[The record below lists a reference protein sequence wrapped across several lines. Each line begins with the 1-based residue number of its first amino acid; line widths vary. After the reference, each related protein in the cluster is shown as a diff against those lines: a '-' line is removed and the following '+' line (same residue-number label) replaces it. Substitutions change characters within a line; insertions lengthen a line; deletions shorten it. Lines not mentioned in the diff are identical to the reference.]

1 MSELFLELLNLS
13 IMAGWLILAVLVVRM
28 CLKKAPKY
36 IRCILW
42 GLVGLR
48 LIFPFSIESIF
59 SLLPSRKVIE
69 PEIVYDL
76 NPTIHSGIGVID
88 NTTNQLMMDSFAPD
102 MQNSVNPLQI
112 VTFIASNLWVLG
124 VIVMLIYC
132 AISYILVRRKVFDAV
147 KKVGNVFESERVVTP
162 FVLGIFRPRIYIPYQ
177 MDEDA
182 RTYVVEHEKA
192 HIKRGDHISK
202 LVGFLVL
209 SVYWF
214 NPLIWVAYILLCK
227 DIELACDEKVLKSIG
242 VAQKKN
248 YSKVLLQY
256 SVSPKMIAAC
266 PLAFGEV
273 AIKQRI
279 KNVLN
284 YKKPAFWIIAVAI
297 VVCAVVAVC
306 FMTNPKSEPDDIVP
320 VENVPSDDAEIV
332 NPQEDSNDE
341 TTPHITGNTTHN
353 EETKQLLLMV
363 DDALYYCI
371 GLPSDEVAKCG
382 VMDGEIETSVDEDEI
397 PTQNNQSNFG
407 TGYGWQ
413 RTRHNEVEVYM
424 PYNGEKQWMRFVKDG
439 TIPGETEFDEN
450 TVLVDI
456 DSIFSITMRNG
467 SNGEEIKTSRLMSDN
482 TMNELLEHYEALEFQ
497 PFEAEVELSLQP
509 VGWQYS
515 MKLYD
520 VDGNLLQTIT
530 PANDYVQISSPGKE
544 TKVYDSSMNRTTYW
558 LLEYMNLK
566 FHPVNGI
573 PGVYGILEKVDEDG
587 FSLSFWNTTDEDIQ
601 YGEAYTL
608 WVENNGE
615 WEMSP
620 TVVDE
625 WGFVDVAHIVSA
637 HGSGGWST
645 YWTWLYGTLEEGKR
659 YKLTMDLMEQ
669 DENGKWNIYPQE
681 FEFIL

>member
-13 IMAGWLILAVLVVRM
+13 IMAGWLILAVLVVRI
-28 CLKKAPKY
+28 CFKKAPKY

-48 LIFPFSIESIF
+48 LMFPFSIESIF
-59 SLLPSRKVIE
+59 SLLPSGKVIE

-76 NPTIHSGIGVID
+76 NPTINSGIGVID
-88 NTTNQLMMDSFAPD
+88 NATNQLMMDSFAPD

-147 KKVGNVFESERVVTP
+147 KKEGNVYESERVVTP

-182 RTYVVEHEKA
+182 RSYVVEHEKA
-192 HIKRGDHISK
+192 HIRRGDHISK

-214 NPLIWVAYILLCK
+214 NPLIWVAYILFCK

-242 VAQKKN
+242 ETQKKN
-248 YSKVLLQY
+248 YSRVLLQY

-273 AIKQRI
+273 AIRQRI

-284 YKKPAFWIIAVAI
+284 YKKPAFWIVAVAI

-306 FMTNPKSEPDDIVP
+306 FMTSPKAETNELLTDEAVEGGEKIPDTQ
-320 VENVPSDDAEIV
+320 ESLNGEIIA
-332 NPQEDSNDE
+332 P
-341 TTPHITGNTTHN
+341 TKGNTTQN

-371 GLPSDEVAKCG
+371 GLPSKEVAKCG

-397 PTQNNQSNFG
+397 PTQNTQSNFG

-413 RTRHNEVEVYM
+413 RTGHNEVEVYM

-439 TIPGETEFDEN
+439 TIPGETEFDEK
-450 TVLVDI
+450 TVLVDT
-456 DSIFSITMRNG
+456 DSIFSIIMKNG

-482 TMNELLEHYEALEFQ
+482 TMRELLEHYEALEFQ
-497 PFEAEVELSLQP
+497 PFEAEVELAMQP

-530 PANDYVQISSPGKE
+530 PSQYYVQISSPGME
-544 TKVYDSSMNRTTYW
+544 TKVYDSSMNDTTY
-558 LLEYMNLK
+558 LLLQYMNLK

-573 PGVYGILEKVDEDG
+573 QGVYGILDKVDEDG

-601 YGEAYTL
+601 YGEAYTV

-615 WEMSP
+615 WEMVP

-625 WGFVDVAHIVSA
+625 WAFVDVAHIVSA
-637 HGSGGWST
+637 HGSGGLST

-669 DENGKWNIYPQE
+669 DENGKWIMHPQE

>member
-1 MSELFLELLNLS
+1 MSKLFLELLNLS
-13 IMAGWLILAVLVVRM
+13 IMAGWLILAVLVVRI
-28 CLKKAPKY
+28 CFKKAPKY

-48 LIFPFSIESIF
+48 LMFPFSIESIF
-59 SLLPSRKVIE
+59 SLVPSGKVIE

-76 NPTIHSGIGVID
+76 NPAINSGSGVID

-147 KKVGNVFESERVVTP
+147 KKEGNVYESERVVTP
-162 FVLGIFRPRIYIPYQ
+162 FVLGIFRPRIYIPYE

-182 RTYVVEHEKA
+182 RNYVVEHEKA

-242 VAQKKN
+242 ETQKKN
-248 YSKVLLQY
+248 YSRVLLQY

-284 YKKPAFWIIAVAI
+284 YKKPAFWIVAVAI
-297 VVCAVVAVC
+297 VVCVVVAVC
-306 FMTNPKSEPDDIVP
+306 FMTSPK
-320 VENVPSDDAEIV
+320 AET
-332 NPQEDSNDE
+332 NELLPDE
-341 TTPHITGNTTHN
+341 TIAGGEEITDTQEGSSGEAIAPTKGHTNKN

-371 GLPSDEVAKCG
+371 GLPSKEVAKCG
-382 VMDGEIETSVDEDEI
+382 VMDGEIETSVDEGEI

-424 PYNGEKQWMRFVKDG
+424 PYNGEKQWMRFVKEG

-450 TVLVDI
+450 AVLVDT
-456 DSIFSITMRNG
+456 DAIFSITIRNG

-482 TMNELLEHYEALEFQ
+482 TMRELLEHYEALEFQ

-530 PANDYVQISSPGKE
+530 PSQYYVQISSPGEE
-544 TKVYDSSMNRTTYW
+544 TKVYDSSMNDTTY
-558 LLEYMNLK
+558 LLLQYMNLK
-566 FHPVNGI
+566 FHPINGI
-573 PGVYGILEKVDEDG
+573 NGVYGILDKVDEDG

-615 WEMSP
+615 WEMVP

-625 WGFVDVAHIVSA
+625 WAFVDVAYIVSA

-669 DENGKWNIYPQE
+669 DENGKWIMHSQE

>member
-13 IMAGWLILAVLVVRM
+13 IMAGWLILAVLVVRI

-36 IRCILW
+36 IRCVLW

-59 SLLPSRKVIE
+59 SLLPSGKVIDTK
-69 PEIVYDL
+69 IVYDRTPAI
-76 NPTIHSGIGVID
+76 NSGIGVID
-88 NTTNQLMMDSFAPD
+88 DATNNIIAESFTPNVAD
-102 MQNSVNPLQI
+102 SVNPLQV
-112 VTFIASNLWVLG
+112 VTFIASNVWVLG
-124 VIVMLIYC
+124 VAVMLIYC
-132 AISYILVRRKVFDAV
+132 VVSYFLVRRKVFDAV
-147 KKVGNVFESERVVTP
+147 KREGNVYECERVATP
-162 FVLGIFRPRIYIPYQ
+162 FVLGIVRPKIYLPYQ
-177 MDEDA
+177 IDDEA
-182 RTYVVEHEKA
+182 REYVVAHEKA
-192 HIKRGDHISK
+192 HLKRGDHITK
-202 LVGFLVL
+202 LVGFLIL
-209 SVYWF
+209 AVYWF
-214 NPLIWVAYILLCK
+214 NPLIWIAYILLCK
-227 DIELACDEKVLKSIG
+227 DIELACDEKVLRGIG
-242 VAQKKN
+242 ETNKKN
-248 YSKVLLQY
+248 YSKVLLEY
-256 SVSPKMIAAC
+256 SVSPKIIAAC

-273 AIKQRI
+273 AVGQRI

-284 YKKPAFWIIAVAI
+284 YKKPAFWIVAVAI
-297 VVCAVVAVC
+297 VVCVVVAVC
-306 FMTNPKSEPDDIVP
+306 FMTNPKSETNELI
-320 VENVPSDDAEIV
+320 SDDTVADDEKI
-332 NPQEDSNDE
+332 PDLQEDSNDE
-341 TTPHITGNTTHN
+341 TTSPTKGHTTQN

-371 GLPSDEVAKCG
+371 GLPADEVAKCG

-424 PYNGEKQWMRFVKDG
+424 PYNGEKQWMRFVKNG

-450 TVLVDI
+450 TVLVDT

-467 SNGEEIKTSRLMSDN
+467 SNGEEIKTSRLMSDS
-482 TMNELLEHYEALEFQ
+482 TMHELLELYESLEFQ
-497 PFEAEVELSLQP
+497 PFEAEVELYLQA

-530 PANDYVQISSPGKE
+530 PSDDYVKISSPGVE
-544 TKVYDSSMNRTTYW
+544 TKVYDSSMNRTTYY
-558 LLEYMNLK
+558 LLDYMNLK

-573 PGVYGILEKVDEDG
+573 NGVYGILDKVDADG

-615 WEMSP
+615 WEMVP

-637 HGSGGWST
+637 YGSGGWST

-669 DENGKWNIYPQE
+669 DENGKWNIHPQE

>member
-13 IMAGWLILAVLVVRM
+13 IMAGWLILAVLVVRL

-48 LIFPFSIESIF
+48 LMFPFSIESIF
-59 SLLPSRKVIE
+59 SLLPSGKVIE

-76 NPTIHSGIGVID
+76 NPTINSGIEVID
-88 NTTNQLMMDSFAPD
+88 NATNQLMMDSFAPD

-147 KKVGNVFESERVVTP
+147 KKEGNVYESERVVTP

-182 RTYVVEHEKA
+182 RSYVVGHEKA

-242 VAQKKN
+242 EAQKKN
-248 YSKVLLQY
+248 YSRVLLQY
-256 SVSPKMIAAC
+256 SVSPKMIASC

-297 VVCAVVAVC
+297 VACVVVAVC
-306 FMTNPKSEPDDIVP
+306 FMTSPKAEP
-320 VENVPSDDAEIV
+320 
-332 NPQEDSNDE
+332 
-341 TTPHITGNTTHN
+341 N
-353 EETKQLLLMV
+353 ELL
-363 DDALYYCI
+363 
-371 GLPSDEVAKCG
+371 PDEVAKCG
-382 VMDGEIETSVDEDEI
+382 VMDGEGW
-397 PTQNNQSNFG
+397 NN
-407 TGYGWQ
+407 T
-413 RTRHNEVEVYM
+413 
-424 PYNGEKQWMRFVKDG
+424 
-439 TIPGETEFDEN
+439 GETEFDEN
-450 TVLVDI
+450 TVLVGA

-467 SNGEEIKTSRLMSDN
+467 SNGEEINTSRLMSDN
-482 TMNELLEHYEALEFQ
+482 IIHELLELYESLEFQ
-497 PFEAEVELSLQP
+497 PFEAEVELSLQA

-530 PANDYVQISSPGKE
+530 PSQYYVQISSPGLE
-544 TKVYDSSMNRTTYW
+544 TKVYDSSMNDTTY
-558 LLEYMNLK
+558 LLLQYMNLK

-573 PGVYGILEKVDEDG
+573 YGVYGILDKVDQDG

-615 WEMSP
+615 WEMVP

-625 WGFVDVAHIVSA
+625 WAFVDVAHIVAA

-669 DENGKWNIYPQE
+669 DENGKWIMHPQE